1 MNKISKIFT
10 LLFVF
15 TLVLCPVLVLA
26 QEVAPAATEAAAT
39 EATNTATPDALLFK
53 LGSIGAGLVILG
65 AGLGIGKIGASAVES
80 MARQPEVAGTVQ
92 IAMIIAA
99 AMIEGATFYALYI
112 CSTGV

>member
-1 MNKISKIFT
+1 MNKVSKIFT

-15 TLVLCPVLVLA
+15 ALVLCPVMVFA
-26 QEVAPAATEAAAT
+26 QGADGDTAAASANMLT
-39 EATNTATPDALLFK
+39 K
-53 LGSIGAGLVILG
+53 LGSIGAGLVMIG

-80 MARQPEVAGTVQ
+80 MARQPETAGLVQ
-92 IAMIIAA
+92 VAMIIAA

>member
-26 QEVAPAATEAAAT
+26 QEVATEAVAT

>member
-1 MNKISKIFT
+1 MNKISKVFT

-15 TLVLCPVLVLA
+15 ALVLCPVMVLA
-26 QEVAPAATEAAAT
+26 QEATTTTAASA
-39 EATNTATPDALLFK
+39 DSVMFK
-53 LGSIGAGLVILG
+53 LGSIGAGLVIIG
-65 AGLGIGKIGASAVES
+65 AGLGIGKIGANAVES
-80 MARQPEVAGTVQ
+80 IARQPETAGAVQ

>member
-1 MNKISKIFT
+1 VNKIFKVFT

-26 QEVAPAATEAAAT
+26 QGTETAAAT
-39 EATNTATPDALLFK
+39 ATDSVMFK
-53 LGSIGAGLVILG
+53 LGSIGAGLVIIG
-65 AGLGIGKIGASAVES
+65 AGLGIGKIGANAVES
-80 MARQPEVAGTVQ
+80 IARQPETAGAVQ

>member
-1 MNKISKIFT
+1 MNKIFKVIT
-10 LLFVF
+10 LLFVV
-15 TLVLCPVLVLA
+15 TLILSPAMVFA
-26 QEVAPAATEAAAT
+26 QGAATDTASSAAMLT
-39 EATNTATPDALLFK
+39 K
-53 LGSIGAGLVILG
+53 LGSIGAGLVIIG

-80 MARQPEVAGTVQ
+80 MARQPETAGSVQ